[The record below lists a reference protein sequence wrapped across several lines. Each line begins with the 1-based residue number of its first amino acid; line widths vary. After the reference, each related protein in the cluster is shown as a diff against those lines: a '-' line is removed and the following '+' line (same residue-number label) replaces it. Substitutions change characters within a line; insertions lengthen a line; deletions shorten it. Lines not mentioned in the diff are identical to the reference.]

1 MNELEYVAGW
11 DGGGTKTTLEIRSL
25 EGKPLFRGQA
35 GALNPNGGT
44 PQQLQ
49 QTVEQLLLQMKEH
62 TAGLDHCKMLC
73 IGAAGIS
80 NPLTAQLLKEE
91 LAQGG
96 YQGPLELVGDHK
108 TALFGALGRAD
119 GAILIAGTGSI
130 CFGISPDGTEQRCGG
145 WGNILDDEGSG
156 YALGRDILTAVVRAG
171 DGRIAPT
178 YLTQLVFDQLQIDS
192 IASLIQ
198 FVYAPTTGKRQI
210 AALAPLLSP
219 ALEQGDEAA
228 VRILKKA
235 AAELALLVEP
245 VVRLLH
251 LEDSELALMG
261 SVLEK
266 NAAIRAEFESILSQ
280 KWPNLRCI
288 SPRMDAA
295 CGAAMLAL
303 SLI

>member
-25 EGKPLFRGQA
+25 SGTPLFRGQA
-35 GALNPNGGT
+35 GPLNPNGGT
-44 PQQLQ
+44 PRQLQ
-49 QTVEQLLLQMKEH
+49 QTVEQLLHEMKQH
-62 TAGLDHCKMLC
+62 TAGLRYCKMLC

-80 NPLTAQLLKEE
+80 NPQTAQMLKEG
-91 LAQGG
+91 LMHGG
-96 YQGPLELVGDHK
+96 YEGPLALVGDHK

-130 CFGISPDGTEQRCGG
+130 CFGISANGKEQRCGG
-145 WGNILDDEGSG
+145 WGNVLDDEGSG
-156 YALGRDILTAVVRAG
+156 YALGRDILAAVVRAA

-178 YLTQLVFDQLQIDS
+178 CLTELVFRALQIDS
-192 IASLIQ
+192 IPALIQ
-198 FVYAPTTGKRQI
+198 FVYAPTTAKRQI

-219 ALEQGDEAA
+219 ALEQNDPAA
-228 VRILKKA
+228 LHILKKA
-235 AAELALLVEP
+235 AAELALLVHP
-245 VVRLLH
+245 VIGSLH

-266 NAAIRAEFESILSQ
+266 NIALRTELESLLCQ
-280 KWPNLRCI
+280 KWPGLRCI

-303 SLI
+303 SMI